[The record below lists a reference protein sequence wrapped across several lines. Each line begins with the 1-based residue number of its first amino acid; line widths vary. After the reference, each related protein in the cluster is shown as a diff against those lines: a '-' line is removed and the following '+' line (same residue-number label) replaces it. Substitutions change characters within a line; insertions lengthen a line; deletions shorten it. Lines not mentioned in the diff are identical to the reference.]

1 MRKKLI
7 IQELAI
13 VVVGKNHNPTILNPD
28 FLKSN
33 GIVPDEWQLAAPP
46 VCVDPLA
53 QVIFQNGV
61 SVVAQFDK
69 VIFSKPFALGKVEP
83 VETPRIARKYLETLP
98 HVDYWAIGINPKGHV
113 VFDDE
118 GAPARFLTANF
129 LAPGPWQEFGN
140 TPVKSAV
147 KLVYTLEK
155 SELNLTIDPTTLES
169 DGKRSPILLFSGN
182 FHRNLSGDT
191 KDERRCCALEVIG
204 NWKADLDTFQS
215 LISERILK
223 QELE

>member
-1 MRKKLI
+1 MRKKLV

-33 GIVPDEWQLAAPP
+33 GIVPDEWQLAVAP

-53 QVIFQNGV
+53 QVIFQNGL
-61 SVVAQFDK
+61 SIVAQFDK
-69 VIFSKPFALGKVEP
+69 VIFSEPFSLGTVDP
-83 VETPRIARKYLETLP
+83 VETPRIAREYLETLP
-98 HVDYWAIGINPKGHV
+98 HVDYRAIGINPKGHV

-118 GAPARFLTANF
+118 GAAVRFLTANF
-129 LAPGPWQEFGN
+129 LAPGPWHEFGN
-140 TPVKSAV
+140 APVKPAV
-147 KLVYTLEK
+147 KLVYTLDK
-155 SELNLTIDPTTLES
+155 AELNLTVDPAALES
-169 DGKRSPILLFSGN
+169 EGKRSPVLLFSGN

-191 KDERRCCALEVIG
+191 KDERHRRALEVID

-215 LISERILK
+215 LINERILK